1 MTKNER
7 FNKRVGTSETNVNS
21 VDSAT
26 LLVAD
31 YMEIFIPS

>member
-1 MTKNER
+1 MTKNEW
-7 FNKRVGTSETNVNS
+7 FNKQAHTSQIN
-21 VDSAT
+21 VDSADSTT